1 MCDKIEY
8 MADGLGGPSQGF
20 GETLFDATKK
30 TVGQQV
36 KQTAQAVGGQLFGSN
51 QQSGSAQGG
60 TFNLPT
66 GGTPPPPGGLDSFGN
81 LGKLFEQNKLGAKK
95 PAGAAPGQPQ
105 MSQQQL
111 QEMQTEQ
118 QAKDA
123 QEIARLTQEL
133 HQMYAKKVMDS
144 GEDALK
150 KQKEYMENLRKEEE
164 EKWAKEK
171 EEKAQQAANLSGPGQ
186 MQPGQMVDLDP
197 VAQNSSSPI
206 TSAQRS
212 GEAKHTE

>member
-1 MCDKIEY
+1 
-8 MADGLGGPSQGF
+8 MADGIGGPPQGF

-30 TVGQQV
+30 TVGGQV
-36 KQTAQAVGGQLFGSN
+36 QQTANAVKSQFGFGNN

-66 GGTPPPPGGLDSFGN
+66 GGTPPPGGLDSFGN
-81 LGKLFEQNKLGAKK
+81 LGKLFEQNNMGAKK
-95 PAGAAPGQPQ
+95 PAGATPGQPQ

-111 QEMQTEQ
+111 QQMQTEQ

-133 HQMYAKKVMDS
+133 HQMYSKTVMNS
-144 GEDALK
+144 GEEALK
-150 KQKEYMENLRKEEE
+150 KQNEYMENLRKDEDD
-164 EKWAKEK
+164 KWAQDK
-171 EEKAQQAANLSGPGQ
+171 EEKAQQAASLAGPGQ
-186 MQPGQMVDLDP
+186 MQPGQMVDLGP
-197 VAQNSSSPI
+197 VQQNSSSPI

-212 GEAKHTE
+212 GEAQHTE